1 MRKVWFILVVIAALL
16 LAACGDKDKED
27 KPSNSQ
33 PTNSSGANDSDGGE
47 QSSGDGTLA
56 PTATPG
62 MPPTWTASPPGFR
75 ASLTPTPTTAADSA
89 LSSSDS
95 TSVFP
100 PTWTASP
107 PGFRA
112 SPTPTGQAAPD
123 SNSGTSGASGA
134 AGDAGSSGS
143 SGGASGAATSIFPPT
158 WTPIPSRTPGM
169 RPTSSGID
177 PLMPTPLPAGPTW
190 TPQPAFCKELAEG
203 SNNPGTYV
211 GQPFVV
217 NWIPV
222 SWAAAYLVEVRHPG
236 GGVVVSET
244 VLTGSFTVPGET
256 FTQANVYSW
265 QVTPL
270 DETGNPLC
278 YPISNEIVVT
288 FDTGS

>member
-1 MRKVWFILVVIAALL
+1 MRKVWLMLFILMVLL

-27 KPSNSQ
+27 KSSNQ
-33 PTNSSGANDSDGGE
+33 PPTNTGGTNNSDGGE
-47 QSSGDGTLA
+47 QSSSDGTLE
-56 PTATPG
+56 PTATRG
-62 MPPTWTASPPGFR
+62 MPPTWTASPAGFR

-89 LSSSDS
+89 QSSSDA

-107 PGFRA
+107 SGFRA
-112 SPTPTGQAAPD
+112 SLTPTGQAAPD
-123 SNSGTSGASGA
+123 SNGGASGA
-134 AGDAGSSGS
+134 AGDAGSSES

-158 WTPIPSRTPGM
+158 WTPVPSRTPGQ

-244 VLTGSFTVPGET
+244 VLTGSFTVPGEI